1 MNVDDAG
8 IKKILTENKNIC
20 VLGLSPEPSK
30 PSHSVPMFMKSKGY
44 NIIGVY
50 PRGNDIGDVKV
61 YAQLKDVPEKDR
73 AFIDVFR
80 RSEAIP
86 EVVDEI
92 LKLGGTKILW
102 LQLGISHPEA
112 EKKAEAAGIQVVSN
126 RCLLI
131 EYRKW
136 MAGV

>member
-1 MNVDDAG
+1 MNVDNDG
-8 IKKILTENKNIC
+8 IKKILTENANIC
-20 VLGLSPEPSK
+20 VIGLSPDASK
-30 PSHSVPMFMKSKGY
+30 PSHSVSMFMKSKGY
-44 NIIGVY
+44 SIVGVY
-50 PRGNDIGDVKV
+50 PRGKDIGDVKV
-61 YAQLKDVPEKDR
+61 YAALKDVPEKDR
-73 AFIDVFR
+73 YFVNVFR

-92 LKLGGTKILW
+92 LRLGGTKVLW

-112 EKKAEAAGIQVVSN
+112 EARAEAEGIQVVSN

-136 MAGV
+136 M

>member
-1 MNVDDAG
+1 MNVDGPG

-20 VLGLSPEPSK
+20 VIGLSPDASK
-30 PSHSVPMFMKSKGY
+30 PSHSVPMFMRSKGY
-44 NIIGVY
+44 NIVGVY
-50 PRGNDIGDVKV
+50 PRGQDIDNVKI
-61 YAQLKDVPEKDR
+61 YSRLSEVPEKDR
-73 AFIDVFR
+73 YFVNVFR

-112 EKKAEAAGIQVVSN
+112 EKKAEAAGIQVVSD

-136 MAGV
+136 MS

>member
-1 MNVDDAG
+1 MNVDNDG

-20 VLGLSPEPSK
+20 VIGLSPDYSK

-44 NIIGVY
+44 NITGVY
-50 PRGNDIGDVKV
+50 PRGQDIGDVKV

-73 AFIDVFR
+73 YFINVFR

-86 EVVDEI
+86 EVIDEI
-92 LKLGGTKILW
+92 LKLGGTKIIW

-131 EYRKW
+131 EYRLH
-136 MAGV
+136 M

>member
-1 MNVDDAG
+1 MNVDDNG

-20 VLGLSPEPSK
+20 VIGLSPDPSK
-30 PSHSVPMFMKSKGY
+30 PSHSVPMLMKSKGY
-44 NIIGVY
+44 NIVGVY
-50 PRGNDIGDVKV
+50 PRGQDIGDVKV
-61 YAQLKDVPEKDR
+61 YAELKDVPEKDR
-73 AFIDVFR
+73 YFIDVFR

-112 EKKAEAAGIQVVSN
+112 EKKAEAAGLQVVSN
-126 RCLLI
+126 RCLKI
-131 EYRKW
+131 EYNRH
-136 MAGV
+136 M